1 MNSMKT
7 VLLLGALTGLFVAIG
22 GLIGGQQGMV
32 IALILAAAMNFFSYW
47 FSDKMVLRMYN
58 AQPIDESQAPE
69 IYSLV
74 KELAAN
80 AGLPTPKVY
89 LIEDETPNAFATG
102 RDPEHAAVAVTRGI
116 VDLLSARELRG
127 VLAHEL
133 AHVHN
138 RDILIGSVAA
148 TLAGAVMVLATMAR
162 FSAFFGGSSS
172 DDEEGGGLG
181 VVGALVISILA
192 PMAAMVIQMAV
203 SRSREY
209 KADHDGA
216 GFARD
221 PDALADA
228 LGRLEQG
235 SRAIPMHD
243 PKPQTAHMF
252 IVNPLSG
259 GAMANL
265 FSTHPPMEERISR
278 LRAMGKGRTAA
289 PGKADA
295 RFSAPPPP
303 PPPPPPSSRPGSS
316 SGGKIDWS

>member
-1 MNSMKT
+1 MNNVKT
-7 VLLLGALTGLFVAIG
+7 VLLLGVLTGLFVAIG
-22 GLIGGQQGMV
+22 GMIGGQQGMI
-32 IALILAAAMNFFSYW
+32 IALLLAAAMNFFSYW
-47 FSDKMVLRMYN
+47 YSDKMVLRMYN
-58 AQPIDESQAPE
+58 AQPINESQAPE

-74 KELAAN
+74 RELAAN

-89 LIEDETPNAFATG
+89 LIEDDTPNAFATG
-102 RDPEHAAVAVTRGI
+102 RDPQHAVVAVTRGI
-116 VDLLSARELRG
+116 VNLLSARELRG

-148 TLAGAVMVLATMAR
+148 TLAGAVMVLASIAR
-162 FSAFFGGSSS
+162 FAAFFGGTSS
-172 DDEEGGGLG
+172 DDDEGGGLG
-181 VVGALVISILA
+181 IVGALVISILA
-192 PMAAMVIQMAV
+192 PVAAMLIQMAV

-209 KADHDGA
+209 KADRDGA
-216 GFARD
+216 GFAHD
-221 PDALADA
+221 PNALADA

-252 IVNPLSG
+252 IVNPLSAG
-259 GAMANL
+259 GMANL
-265 FSTHPPMEERISR
+265 FSTHPPMEERIAR
-278 LRAMGKGRTAA
+278 LRAMAGGAPAQAPRRT
-289 PGKADA
+289 GT

-303 PPPPPPSSRPGSS
+303 PPPPPASGTGTT